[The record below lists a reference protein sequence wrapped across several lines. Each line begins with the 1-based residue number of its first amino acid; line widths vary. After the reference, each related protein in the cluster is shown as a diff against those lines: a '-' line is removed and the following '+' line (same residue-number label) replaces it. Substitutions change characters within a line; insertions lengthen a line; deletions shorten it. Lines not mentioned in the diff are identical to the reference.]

1 MFYRHADYQARDPSV
16 GTSCLGEQRLERSV
30 RWTTQKRRARGSRWC
45 GRNRDLKVI
54 PWIFEQYS
62 VRYDQLAELLGRWP
76 GKEPQQAGRL
86 GRETVRKLARRWKH
100 ARVVD
105 YEVLLVRQPPWYWV
119 TPQGQTLMGLA
130 GRPWTP
136 TIRGHHGLERRY
148 YATQVRLWLER
159 TYPEAA
165 WRSERLL
172 WQSQGARSRKG
183 EAQDPIPD
191 AEVQFGRRRI
201 AIEVELTAKTEERWQ
216 EILAERAAR
225 YDQVWY
231 FTSAQLHR
239 DLGRALDA
247 VEPGIRARF
256 SLSLVNEAA
265 YRLERPSP

>member
-1 MFYRHADYQARDPSV
+1 MSASVRRDW
-16 GTSCLGEQRLERSV
+16 GRV
-30 RWTTQKRRARGSRWC
+30 RWTE
-45 GRNRDLKVI
+45 RDGKAI

-62 VRYDQLAELLGRWP
+62 VRYDHLAELLGRWP
-76 GKEPQQAGRL
+76 GGETQAEGRV
-86 GRETVRKLARRWKH
+86 GMPTVRSQVQRWAKEG
-100 ARVVD
+100 AVD
-105 YEVLLVRQPPWYWV
+105 HRALLVGQLPWCWV
-119 TPQGQTLMGLA
+119 TPQGQALFGLV
-130 GRPWTP
+130 GRSWTP
-136 TIRGHHGLERRY
+136 TIRGHRGLEHRY
-148 YATQVRLWLER
+148 YANQVRLWLER
-159 TYPEAA
+159 AHPEAA

-239 DLGRALDA
+239 DLGRALETLEA
-247 VEPGIRARF
+247 GVRPKF